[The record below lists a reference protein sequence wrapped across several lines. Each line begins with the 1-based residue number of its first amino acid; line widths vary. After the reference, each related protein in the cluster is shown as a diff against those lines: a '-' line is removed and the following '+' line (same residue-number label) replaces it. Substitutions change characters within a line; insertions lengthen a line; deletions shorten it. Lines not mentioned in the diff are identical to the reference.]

1 MMSQVRDPL
10 LWAAFD
16 LQSRIFNIVD
26 QFFLRAYF
34 LHGSEEERAYAKRS
48 TVFVFAQYLA
58 WMEIVRRRVA
68 SSWLPCPREWRGAA
82 RSGHDLG
89 AEHVGGREVEQ
100 EVPAGQGG

>member
-58 WMEIVRRRVA
+58 WMEIVRRRGGQFLATLSTGMAWCRPV
-68 SSWLPCPREWRGAA
+68 
-82 RSGHDLG
+82 RS
-89 AEHVGGREVEQ
+89 
-100 EVPAGQGG
+100 